1 MCDCWYKEVCESY
14 GENCQTLCVRYAEMK
29 YLMEHSNLPVAKRK
43 PQQLMV
49 QEVDY
54 IPYLRLDTIR
64 KDIVNWV
71 EEGKNLYI
79 ASHNMGNGKT
89 SWAIKLMLR
98 YFDQV
103 WSGNGFRQRALFIH
117 VPTFIMKCKDFN
129 NLDREF
135 EDLKRQVQEVDLVVW
150 DDIGS
155 TGITQYDYSNLLV
168 AIDARVMAGK
178 ANIVTGNCTTRQ
190 ELAQMIGAKLTSRL
204 FGTETEIVEFKG
216 GDMR

>member
-1 MCDCWYKEVCESY
+1 MCECWYKEVCESY

-43 PQQLMV
+43 PQQLKV

-54 IPYLRLDTIR
+54 IAYLRLDTIR

-71 EEGKNLYI
+71 NEGKNLYI
-79 ASHNMGNGKT
+79 VSNTTGNGKT

-103 WSGNGFRQRALFIH
+103 WSGNGFRTRALFIH
-117 VPTFIMKCKDFN
+117 VPTFLLKCKDFN
-129 NLDREF
+129 NVDPEF
-135 EDLKRQVQEVDLVVW
+135 EELKRQLQEVDLVVW
-150 DDIGS
+150 DDIAS
-155 TGITQYDYSNLLV
+155 TGLSKYDHTNLLV
-168 AIDARVMAGK
+168 TIDNRVMNGK
-178 ANIVTGNCTTRQ
+178 ANIVTGNHTSKKDL
-190 ELAQMIGAKLTSRL
+190 EEILGSKLTSRL
-204 FGTETEIVEFKG
+204 FGNETEIVELKG